1 MAQVTQL
8 VGRHSQDWS
17 LMLKL
22 SHPDFSSE
30 EFHYFEIWLQMLE
43 NCMDTQSL
51 DVISWDLENMVRL
64 KGRTLGRAKGSGI
77 LFPSPDPL
85 GHCWGKAQNNSVHQA
100 HVGPPLCQAGQAGVQ
115 TLAEGCL

>member
-8 VGRHSQDWS
+8 VGRLSQDWS

-43 NCMDTQSL
+43 NFMDTQSL
-51 DVISWDLENMVRL
+51 DVISWDLENMVRPE
-64 KGRTLGRAKGSGI
+64 GEN
-77 LFPSPDPL
+77 F
-85 GHCWGKAQNNSVHQA
+85 
-100 HVGPPLCQAGQAGVQ
+100 GQSQGFWHPVPFH
-115 TLAEGCL
+115 LIP